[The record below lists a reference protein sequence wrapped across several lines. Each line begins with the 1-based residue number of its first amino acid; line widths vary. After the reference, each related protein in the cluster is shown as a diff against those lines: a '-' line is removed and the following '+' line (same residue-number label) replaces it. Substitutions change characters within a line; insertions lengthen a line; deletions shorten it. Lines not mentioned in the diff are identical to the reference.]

1 MTGDTGNNGWR
12 DYQKLVLNE
21 LRRLDENVEKL
32 GDRVDIA
39 LKHERG
45 NRQVVENATQAD
57 LQRLALDV
65 NTLKLKC
72 GVYGLVGGLLPVCT
86 ALILKQL

>member
-1 MTGDTGNNGWR
+1 MSDDSNGWR

-32 GDRVDIA
+32 GTRIDQAV
-39 LKHERG
+39 KHERG
-45 NRQVVENATQAD
+45 NRQMMENATQTE

>member
-1 MTGDTGNNGWR
+1 MSDDSNGWR

-32 GDRVDIA
+32 GTRIDQAV
-39 LKHERG
+39 KHERG
-45 NRQVVENATQAD
+45 NRQMMENATQTE

-72 GVYGLVGGLLPVCT
+72 GMYGLVGGLLPVCT

>member
-1 MTGDTGNNGWR
+1 MGDEGNGWR

-32 GDRVDIA
+32 GTRIDQAV
-39 LKHERG
+39 KHERG
-45 NRQVVENATQAD
+45 NRQMMENATQTE

-72 GVYGLVGGLLPVCT
+72 GMYGLVGGLLPVCT

>member
-1 MTGDTGNNGWR
+1 MGEDNNGWR

-32 GDRVDIA
+32 GTRIDQAV
-39 LKHERG
+39 KHERG
-45 NRQVVENATQAD
+45 NRQLVENATQAD

-72 GVYGLVGGLLPVCT
+72 GMYGLLGGLVPVCT
-86 ALILKQL
+86 SLILKHL

>member
-1 MTGDTGNNGWR
+1 MTSSNGWNE
-12 DYQKLVLNE
+12 YQKLVLSE

-32 GDRVDIA
+32 GERIDQAV
-39 LKHERG
+39 KHERG
-45 NRQVVENATQAD
+45 NRQLVENAMQGEMK
-57 LQRLALDV
+57 RLALDV

-86 ALILKQL
+86 ALILKNL